1 MNDFRSKTPR
11 RRAERRAS
19 ASTVVLALV
28 FVVLGACVY
37 MLGTKAPPSSPWTA
51 EAAVRLPADMTD
63 QDEAAAQILAETN
76 LRRAIRPGRD
86 TTDYVAS
93 MREQLQVR
101 VSANPR
107 SDSSDAEVCIQYTS
121 KDAPRLALAVV
132 NRLAEQYAQAIRQ
145 QQKAEADR
153 ACREAEQATAKAET
167 QLAEAQDRF
176 DAFVRESLG
185 PNRQPTASQT
195 DDSDDQAESKPAG
208 SKINPEWQAARR
220 QLDHA
225 RAYRDQLLVDL
236 TPLHPKVRAADE
248 ELADLEKRLAAIP
261 HELAPEQGNLAGELR
276 QMTDPLPETPG
287 LIGPAAEDV
296 DVLDQ
301 PLGRFVPPTVAAK
314 QPAPPTARDARKRIE
329 KFTALKRDVDAAR
342 ATYNR
347 AVAHQSEV
355 WRRQFALPP
364 VEVVAARAATAP
376 AVAAERP
383 GRLTLVALMVAMT
396 GAAGVGMVVSGIG
409 GSATFADAAQARAAL
424 AVPVLATIP
433 AAGHARP
440 GVRRR
445 RLFENAVVIAGGLF
459 LLVVCAAV
467 GLATVGI
474 AAWF

>member
-1 MNDFRSKTPR
+1 MNHIRLRIPR
-11 RRAERRAS
+11 CRAERRAS
-19 ASTVVLALV
+19 ASTVVLTLV

-37 MLGTKAPPSSPWTA
+37 MLGTNAPPSSPWTA
-51 EAAVRLPADMTD
+51 ESAVCLPADMTN
-63 QDEAAAQILAETN
+63 QDEAAAQILADAN
-76 LRRAIRPGRD
+76 LRRAIPPSRD
-86 TTDYVAS
+86 TTGHVAS

-101 VSANPR
+101 VSADPR
-107 SDSSDAEVCIQYTS
+107 SGTSNAQVCIQYTS

-132 NRLAEQYAQAIRQ
+132 NRLAKQYAQAIRQ
-145 QQKAEADR
+145 RQKAEAEQ
-153 ACREAEQATAKAET
+153 AYHEAEQATAEAQT
-167 QLAEAQDRF
+167 QLAEAQERF

-185 PNRQPTASQT
+185 PNQKTDVSQT
-195 DDSDDQAESKPAG
+195 EDSGDQSESKPTG

-225 RAYRDQLLVDL
+225 RAYRAQLLVDL

-248 ELADLEKRLAAIP
+248 EIADLEKRLAAIP
-261 HELAPEQGNLAGELR
+261 HELVPEQGNLADELG
-276 QMTDPLPETPG
+276 QMTDPLPESPG
-287 LIGPAAEDV
+287 LIGPEAKDV

-314 QPAPPTARDARKRIE
+314 QPAPPTARDSRKRIE
-329 KFTALKRDVDAAR
+329 KFTALKRDVDEAR
-342 ATYNR
+342 ATYHR

-376 AVAAERP
+376 AVAAARP
-383 GRLTLVALMVAMT
+383 GRLTLVALMVALT
-396 GAAGVGMVVSGIG
+396 GAAGVGMVASGIG
-409 GSATFADAAQARAAL
+409 GGTTFADAAQARAAL

-445 RLFENAVVIAGGLF
+445 RLVENAVVIAGGLF
-459 LLVVCAAV
+459 LLVVCAGVA
-467 GLATVGI
+467 LATVGI
-474 AAWF
+474 VAWF